1 MQGTWSSILP
11 FSVFR
16 LGAPAWLP
24 ATPGNG
30 ARGGKDL
37 DTEDRERRKEAEKKS
52 LLGSQPAVIVTAK
65 FHFNLQ
71 IIMSQETPNYKILI
85 KLKQK

>member
-24 ATPGNG
+24 ATPEDG
-30 ARGGKDL
+30 ARGRKEL
-37 DTEDRERRKEAEKKS
+37 DTEDRGQRKEAEKKS
-52 LLGSQPAVIVTAK
+52 LLGSQPAIIVTAK
-65 FHFNLQ
+65 FHFNCRSSCHKKHQ
-71 IIMSQETPNYKILI
+71 IIKF
-85 KLKQK
+85 